1 MAGESASSTT
11 DRSLTLSDPNDA
23 FRAAEAEL
31 LGAVARVGYSDESV
45 FAIRLALEEAVVNG
59 FKHGNAQRPG
69 ATVDLAWSVDA
80 RRVVI
85 TVEDQGKGFDPSAVP
100 DPRQP
105 ENLEKPSGRGLM
117 LMRAYMT
124 TVEHNEKGNRVR
136 MVYERP
142 C

>member
-1 MAGESASSTT
+1 MAGDRASSTT

-31 LGAVARVGYSDESV
+31 LAAVSRGGYSDESV

-59 FKHGNAQRPG
+59 FKHGNAHRPG
-69 ATVDLAWSVDA
+69 STVGLEWSVDA

-85 TVEDQGKGFDPSAVP
+85 TVEDQGQGFDPSSVP
-100 DPRQP
+100 DPRHP

-124 TVEHNEKGNRVR
+124 TVEHNDKGNRVR
-136 MVYERP
+136 MVYEKP